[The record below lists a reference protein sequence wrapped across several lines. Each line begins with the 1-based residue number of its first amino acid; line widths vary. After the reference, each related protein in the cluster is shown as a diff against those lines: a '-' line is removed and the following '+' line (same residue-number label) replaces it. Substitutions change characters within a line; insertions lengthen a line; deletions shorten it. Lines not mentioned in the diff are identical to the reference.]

1 MTWSRGSRFGS
12 HSERAVA
19 TPSTSWFLAEGATHG
34 AFDTFYLI
42 ENPNDAQAKVQ
53 VTYLRPDG
61 APPIVLPYDVDGH
74 TRKTIWV
81 DAEPGLAE
89 AEMSASITVTNG
101 VGIIVERAMYRSSH
115 DTPFMAGHDSAG
127 VTAPA
132 AHWFFAEGATGSFF
146 DMFLLLANPSAGKAQ
161 VTVRYLLPDG
171 APPVVKTVTLE
182 ARSRTTFNV
191 ETVDDRL
198 ADAAIAIVVDS
209 DVAIVAE
216 RSMYWPRPP
225 GDGWLEAHNSAGA
238 TETGRAWTVAGGEQ
252 GGAFGAQTYVLIANT
267 SAFAGT
273 ARITVL
279 REGGTPLVL
288 ERPLAADSRTNIG
301 IGEFAEFAAVANGR
315 FGVLV
320 ESLGASPATT
330 PQIVVERATYS
341 NDAAGTV
348 WGAGSNSLATRIR

>member
-1 MTWSRGSRFGS
+1 
-12 HSERAVA
+12 
-19 TPSTSWFLAEGATHG
+19 
-34 AFDTFYLI
+34 
-42 ENPNDAQAKVQ
+42 
-53 VTYLRPDG
+53 
-61 APPIVLPYDVDGH
+61 
-74 TRKTIWV
+74 
-81 DAEPGLAE
+81 
-89 AEMSASITVTNG
+89 
-101 VGIIVERAMYRSSH
+101 
-115 DTPFMAGHDSAG
+115 

-191 ETVDDRL
+191 ETVDDLL

-216 RSMYWPRPP
+216 RSMYWPGPS

-238 TETGRAWTVAGGEQ
+238 TETGTAWTVAGGEQ
-252 GGAFGAQTYVLIANT
+252 GGAYQAQTYVLIANT
-267 SAFAGT
+267 SAFAGK
-273 ARITVL
+273 ARVTVL

-288 ERPLAADSRTNIG
+288 ERTLQPDSRTNIG
-301 IGEFAEFAAVANGR
+301 IGDFEEFAAAANSR

-320 ESLGASPATT
+320 ESVGDTPSTT
-330 PQIVVERATYS
+330 AQIVVERATYT